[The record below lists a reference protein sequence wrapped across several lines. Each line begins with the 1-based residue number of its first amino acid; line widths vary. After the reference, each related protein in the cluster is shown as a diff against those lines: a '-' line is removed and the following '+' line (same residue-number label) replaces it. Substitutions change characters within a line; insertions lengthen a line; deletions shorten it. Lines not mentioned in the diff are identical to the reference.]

1 MKKGKI
7 IGITGALG
15 TGKTTVAAMFEKKGA
30 VRIDAD
36 KIAHELLAED
46 GDTREQIIAVFGE
59 SILTGSAI
67 DRRKLAEKVF
77 LNKDK
82 LGKLSDIMHPAIIK
96 KIKDDAQSAGDK
108 IVVIDAP
115 LLMETGLDKFVDT
128 VVVVTADKKTQLERV
143 ASRGMSR
150 EEAEI
155 IIEKQMSLEEK
166 VRLADFVID
175 NNGSTDKTKEGV
187 EEVWQKI

>member
-15 TGKTTVAAMFEKKGA
+15 TGKTTVAAMFEEKGA

-59 SILTGSAI
+59 SILTGGAI

-82 LGKLSDIMHPAIIK
+82 LGKLSDIMHPAIIQ
-96 KIKDDAQSAGDK
+96 KIKDDTRSAGDR

-128 VVVVTADKKTQLERV
+128 VVVVTADKETQLERV
-143 ASRGMSR
+143 SRRGISR

-155 IIEKQMSLEEK
+155 IMEKQMSLEAK
-166 VRLADFVID
+166 IKLADFVID

-187 EEVWQKI
+187 EEVWQKM